1 MDANYLVL
9 CGMVWAQFGQET
21 AGRELIRALASPD
34 EIVRVLARTMLEQ
47 GGGCSKELIGQ
58 ALAEDEIS
66 GSMASLCGFEQG
78 QLSKFK
84 SWNASGWRPAA
95 LALGA
100 QGPHS
105 RRFLFRLPPRL
116 SVYCRSRNLRRSFSL
131 GIGQESYLPK
141 TR

>member
-21 AGRELIRALASPD
+21 AGRELIRALASSD

-66 GSMASLCGFEQG
+66 EGMASLCAFEQG

-84 SWNASGWRPAA
+84 SWESTAWRTEA
-95 LALGA
+95 LA
-100 QGPHS
+100 
-105 RRFLFRLPPRL
+105 
-116 SVYCRSRNLRRSFSL
+116 
-131 GIGQESYLPK
+131 
-141 TR
+141 